1 MLELKNI
8 SKYYDQHKGIAH
20 LSVKVKKG
28 SVLAFLGSNG
38 SGKTTTFR
46 ILLGLLK
53 PSEGT
58 ILYHKRAIREYPST
72 LMGYMPE
79 ERSLLRDLKVFEQI
93 RYLARLKGMED
104 ALIEVR
110 MRKWLEGLGIT
121 HYRNRRIAELSKGNQ
136 QKVQLICA
144 LIHDPEIIIFDEPLN
159 GLDLENVQLFQALIT
174 YLKKQQKI
182 ILLSS
187 HQYES
192 VEPYCDSVL
201 YLYHGDVI
209 FQGDLLRLKQQRQ
222 GRIMQFPKQCGRNWL
237 DLKGVLDVHEE
248 NGYTTLR
255 VDHERTAAMIMKE
268 LMRDDI
274 YEIQVSLPSLREL
287 IRGYMDERAH

>member
-1 MLELKNI
+1 MAGRTW
-8 SKYYDQHKGIAH
+8 HH
-20 LSVKVKKG
+20 PLSQ
-28 SVLAFLGSNG
+28 SQDRRAF
-38 SGKTTTFR
+38 GKMR
-46 ILLGLLK
+46 IG
-53 PSEGT
+53 
-58 ILYHKRAIREYPST
+58 
-72 LMGYMPE
+72 
-79 ERSLLRDLKVFEQI
+79 
-93 RYLARLKGMED
+93 
-104 ALIEVR
+104 
-110 MRKWLEGLGIT
+110 
-121 HYRNRRIAELSKGNQ
+121 
-136 QKVQLICA
+136 
-144 LIHDPEIIIFDEPLN
+144 IHDPEIIIFDEPLN
-159 GLDLENVQLFQALIT
+159 GLELENVQLFQALIT

-237 DLKGVLDVHEE
+237 DQKGVLDVHEE